1 MENTRTHFIRRRH
14 GASESELNSG
24 PAVSM
29 LPIGNKWKSSSVRSD
44 CPSVEGSSFRPRKR
58 LMERKDSQTS
68 KGKKER
74 NSRKASVR
82 TGPKGEALV
91 EISPALASLFRD
103 FSDRSLE
110 FSREVIERSGVAATT
125 NNDRA
130 RLNIR
135 IARTVFGKWSV
146 EILTFLYSARVA
158 RFQELRKALGD
169 ISARVLSLKL
179 ARLEGLGFV
188 HRAVIDTRPPGV
200 EYSLTE
206 KGREVAKLGEPVFLY
221 LRLMEGSLNQTRR

>member
-1 MENTRTHFIRRRH
+1 
-14 GASESELNSG
+14 
-24 PAVSM
+24 
-29 LPIGNKWKSSSVRSD
+29 
-44 CPSVEGSSFRPRKR
+44 
-58 LMERKDSQTS
+58 MERKDPQTS

-74 NSRKASVR
+74 KARKAGVR
-82 TGPKGEALV
+82 TGTKGEAPV

-125 NNDRA
+125 NNDHA

-158 RFQELRKALGD
+158 RFQELRKALGE

-221 LRLMEGSLNQTRR
+221 LRLMEGSLSPTRH

>member
-1 MENTRTHFIRRRH
+1 
-14 GASESELNSG
+14 
-24 PAVSM
+24 
-29 LPIGNKWKSSSVRSD
+29 
-44 CPSVEGSSFRPRKR
+44 
-58 LMERKDSQTS
+58 MERKDSQTS

-82 TGPKGEALV
+82 TGPKGEAPV
-91 EISPALASLFRD
+91 EISPALASLFRE
-103 FSDRSLE
+103 FSDRSLD

-125 NNDRA
+125 NNDHA

-158 RFQELRKALGD
+158 RFQELRKALGE

-188 HRAVIDTRPPGV
+188 HRAVIDTRTPGV
-200 EYSLTE
+200 ENSLKDT
-206 KGREVAKLGEPVFLY
+206 GRGVTKLGEPVSWYMRLVEGT
-221 LRLMEGSLNQTRR
+221 LRHTRHT

>member
-1 MENTRTHFIRRRH
+1 
-14 GASESELNSG
+14 
-24 PAVSM
+24 
-29 LPIGNKWKSSSVRSD
+29 
-44 CPSVEGSSFRPRKR
+44 
-58 LMERKDSQTS
+58 MERKDSQTS

-125 NNDRA
+125 NSDRA

-158 RFQELRKALGD
+158 RFQELRKALGE

-200 EYSLTE
+200 EYSLTD

-221 LRLMEGSLNQTRR
+221 LRLMEGSLSPTRR

>member
-1 MENTRTHFIRRRH
+1 
-14 GASESELNSG
+14 
-24 PAVSM
+24 
-29 LPIGNKWKSSSVRSD
+29 
-44 CPSVEGSSFRPRKR
+44 
-58 LMERKDSQTS
+58 MERKDSQTS

-125 NNDRA
+125 NTDHA

-158 RFQELRKALGD
+158 RFQELRKALGE

-188 HRAVIDTRPPGV
+188 HRAVIDTRPDRGFRTTSNIAV
-200 EYSLTE
+200 
-206 KGREVAKLGEPVFLY
+206 GRNPTGIAASP
-221 LRLMEGSLNQTRR
+221 TRRPNSPPLDGEGLGVG

>member
-1 MENTRTHFIRRRH
+1 M
-14 GASESELNSG
+14 
-24 PAVSM
+24 
-29 LPIGNKWKSSSVRSD
+29 D
-44 CPSVEGSSFRPRKR
+44 RK
-58 LMERKDSQTS
+58 EPQTP
-68 KGKKER
+68 KGKQARK
-74 NSRKASVR
+74 SRKVASDR
-82 TGPKGEALV
+82 TVPREEARLG
-91 EISPALASLFRD
+91 ISPALAALFKD

-110 FSREVIERSGVAATT
+110 FSREVMEQSGVAATT
-125 NNDRA
+125 STDHA

-146 EILTFLYSARVA
+146 EILTFLYTARMA
-158 RFQELRKALGD
+158 RFQEIRKTLGD

-188 HRAVIDTRPPGV
+188 HRAVLDTRPPGV

-221 LRLMEGSLNQTRR
+221 LRLMEGSLAPSRH

>member
-1 MENTRTHFIRRRH
+1 
-14 GASESELNSG
+14 
-24 PAVSM
+24 
-29 LPIGNKWKSSSVRSD
+29 
-44 CPSVEGSSFRPRKR
+44 
-58 LMERKDSQTS
+58 MERKEPLTPERRQKRKS
-68 KGKKER
+68 GKVPTGK
-74 NSRKASVR
+74 
-82 TGPKGEALV
+82 TGPQEEARL
-91 EISPALASLFRD
+91 EINPALATLFRE

-110 FSREVIERSGVAATT
+110 FSREVTERSGVRVTSHA
-125 NNDRA
+125 DHA

-146 EILTFLYSARVA
+146 EILTFLYTASVA
-158 RFQELRKALGD
+158 RFQEIRKALGD

-188 HRAVIDTRPPGV
+188 HRAVLDTRPPGV

-221 LRLMEGSLNQTRR
+221 LRLMEGSLQGPRR

>member
-1 MENTRTHFIRRRH
+1 
-14 GASESELNSG
+14 
-24 PAVSM
+24 
-29 LPIGNKWKSSSVRSD
+29 
-44 CPSVEGSSFRPRKR
+44 
-58 LMERKDSQTS
+58 MERKDAQTS

-74 NSRKASVR
+74 KARKAGVR
-82 TGPKGEALV
+82 TGPKGEAPV

-125 NNDRA
+125 NNDHA

-146 EILTFLYSARVA
+146 EILTFLYSARIA

-169 ISARVLSLKL
+169 MSARLLSLNPAL
-179 ARLEGLGFV
+179 HEGRRFV
-188 HRAVIDTRPPGV
+188 HR
-200 EYSLTE
+200 L
-206 KGREVAKLGEPVFLY
+206 
-221 LRLMEGSLNQTRR
+221 LME